1 MLAGENI
8 NEFGES
14 MTIYQSFLPQIYG
27 IFKIHWSH
35 SYCFFYTTPHGGILP
50 FTNLIVWSGHLE
62 AVSTSYWQIVN
73 VLHESSVFSQF
84 CGTKKQ

>member
-1 MLAGENI
+1 MLVGENI
-8 NEFGES
+8 DEFGES
-14 MTIYQSFLPQIYG
+14 MTNYQSFLPQIYG
-27 IFKIHWSH
+27 IFKTVGVILTAS
-35 SYCFFYTTPHGGILP
+35 FTPHHMGGILP